1 MPSSKN
7 KGKGKKMKQDLD
19 KKRGAQAALDY
30 LVSWGWVLIVIVLV
44 LVILFSLG
52 IFKVPSAPTI
62 ITGFQG
68 ITMQAA
74 QANNSMMVIEITND
88 YNQFVNIT
96 GITVNVNGNTY
107 TSDSC
112 LDNIISNGQSTLC
125 RIPISIP
132 TSSYLSKI
140 QISFTP
146 YKSTTYEVSNGTV
159 SSTLLS
165 GSIPINNQLTY
176 FIEKGLPYGSTFTVN
191 YNTSTNSTVVS
202 SSKDNVSFNLPFG
215 KYYFTVPSVSYQGCV
230 SAPSPSSGYHSTGAS
245 EVIAF
250 ISNCTTTFSESG
262 LPSGQV
268 WQLTFNGT
276 IKTASTGSTI
286 TFKSNDTANA
296 YVSYIATAKSD
307 SLYCISSYDP
317 SISLGSSYTFSA
329 WNCTT
334 TFSETGLPSGQGWTT
349 NYDNSANKGSTN
361 SLITFSNNEVTSVSE
376 SYAFSNSNQLS
387 CVTGSVLLYMGS
399 SYTFNKWNCGT
410 SFSESGLPSGQN
422 WQVEYNNTLSSESST
437 SSAIT
442 FEAYNLTNV
451 AVSYT
456 ASSLSDNLNCKG
468 SSTPS
473 TAVGSSYTFSAWNCT
488 TTFSET
494 GLPSDY
500 TWTVD
505 YNSTTNSVS
514 SPSNIVFL
522 NTFSSSIASPYS
534 YSVNTLTN
542 SSSSPS
548 CITTYTPSP
557 SSGST
562 LAGNSTTISFSA
574 STKCKVIT
582 TFTESGLPKS
592 TAWNVTYDG
601 ITNSSN
607 SNVITFDT
615 YSGSYSYSI
624 PGNSSS
630 APNTIISK
638 INSGF
643 PSSTSLS
650 QDAYDSANGDIYVA
664 NSGSNS
670 VSVISSSSNSVISTI
685 SVGSGPDAIAY
696 DSANGDIYVANSG
709 SNSVSVISSSSNSVI
724 ATVTYRIGSGPISI
738 LYDSANGDIY
748 VVSYGS
754 GVVGIIN
761 QDNNV
766 IGNITVGSYPDGI
779 AYDSENGNI
788 YVANS
793 GSNSVDVINNVNS
806 VIKTVNVGSYP
817 DGIAYDSENGNIYV
831 VNSGSNSVSII
842 NSSSNSVIAT
852 VSVGSDPD
860 SIAYDSANGN
870 IYVDNELTSSVSV
883 ISSSSNSVIATV
895 SNIGSD
901 PAGIA
906 YDSANGEIY
915 ATTTSQVTV
924 ISSVK
929 SLFAPST
936 TSGSLSAGSTVSVNY
951 KPYFYIIKTFDSSNY
966 PIGPFSMGYDYANG
980 YMYYTND
987 VGDSRTV
994 SPSLQITAELESLSY
1009 SDPVGIAYDSA
1020 NGYLASCSSSTSST
1034 GNLYAVIL
1042 SSPNYASVETD
1053 NNVGAYP
1060 AGIAYDS
1067 ANGYLYVA
1075 DSGATTVNDISPSNS
1090 VSSINV
1096 ETYPNGVAYD
1106 KSNGD
1111 IYITDGDYLSVISP
1125 SNGVNNID
1133 IGHAMLGVAY
1143 DSENGDIYVTNYN
1156 ENSVSVI
1163 DSSSNSVIAT
1173 ISVGSYPYAIAY
1185 DSENGDIY
1193 VTNYKSNS
1201 VSIINSSSN
1210 SVIATISLSG
1220 GPDSI
1225 AYDAANG
1232 YMFVGY
1238 NDYVSVLS

>member
-307 SLYCISSYDP
+307 SLSCISSYDP

-650 QDAYDSANGDIYVA
+650 QD
-664 NSGSNS
+664 
-670 VSVISSSSNSVISTI
+670 
-685 SVGSGPDAIAY
+685 AY

-1173 ISVGSYPYAIAY
+1173 IS
-1185 DSENGDIY
+1185 
-1193 VTNYKSNS
+1193 
-1201 VSIINSSSN
+1201 
-1210 SVIATISLSG
+1210 LSG